1 MPVSWALVHYS
12 SPKYSTA
19 GLELATTLLTSLL
32 SESLIFIAP
41 TSAFWVNRINP
52 KTHRNVKTR
61 KIIEELPLPPRW
73 II

>member
-12 SPKYSTA
+12 SPKYSRD
-19 GLELATTLLTSLL
+19 GLALATTLSTLLL
-32 SESLIFIAP
+32 SKSLIFIAP

-61 KIIEELPLPPRW
+61 KRIEELPPRW
-73 II
+73 RI

>member
-19 GLELATTLLTSLL
+19 GVAVATTLLTSLL

-52 KTHRNVKTR
+52 NTQRSVKTR
-61 KIIEELPLPPRW
+61 KRIEELPPRW
-73 II
+73 MV